1 MSAIRQSSAFPALT
15 HALHDEGNVPRDNV
29 RQGSSYE
36 PHERVVRESL
46 LRTAKYEI

>member
-15 HALHDEGNVPRDNV
+15 HALHGEGNVPRHNV
-29 RQGSSYE
+29 NKVVAT
-36 PHERVVRESL
+36 PHERIVRESL

>member
-15 HALHDEGNVPRDNV
+15 HALHGEGNVPRHNV
-29 RQGSSYE
+29 NKVVAT
-36 PHERVVRESL
+36 PHERVVREIL